1 MQISIDQ
8 LTTIVST
15 AALGDFEERKRR
27 KTDLYFHIVLRMD
40 GDLIEGEKL
49 LLLKRYIAGYVRATG
64 GAVQAIAAGGG
75 RVEMLARLP
84 VWRSP
89 SDFISALKIAAGA
102 FARRRAG
109 AQNFR
114 WRESY
119 DIYTVGF
126 SEIESIK
133 IRLGRR
139 RRRSF
144 REYIVVP
151 GTQRSRMPGRPFWFY
166 GR

>member
-64 GAVQAIAAGGG
+64 GAVQAIAAGGAG
-75 RVEMLARLP
+75 SRC
-84 VWRSP
+84 SP
-89 SDFISALKIAAGA
+89 GFPSGVLRRISSA
-102 FARRRAG
+102 
-109 AQNFR
+109 
-114 WRESY
+114 
-119 DIYTVGF
+119 
-126 SEIESIK
+126 
-133 IRLGRR
+133 
-139 RRRSF
+139 
-144 REYIVVP
+144 P
-151 GTQRSRMPGRPFWFY
+151 
-166 GR
+166 